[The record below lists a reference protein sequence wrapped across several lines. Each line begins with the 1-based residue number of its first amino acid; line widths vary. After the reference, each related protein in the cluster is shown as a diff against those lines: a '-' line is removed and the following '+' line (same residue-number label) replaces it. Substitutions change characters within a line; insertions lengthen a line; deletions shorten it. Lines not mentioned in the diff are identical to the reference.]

1 MRILS
6 IANVTPWPPRSG
18 ITLRILRLLERVAA
32 THEVTLGCHTWDA
45 ADRDGVETLT
55 RRGIRTVGGAVRPAS
70 LRSHA
75 WRGVRAALRGV
86 PPETAQYQA
95 PELHALIR
103 AGEYDLLHI
112 EESILAPYAASVPA
126 GRRIPRVLTLHNV
139 HFVQEARLARIEPSL
154 AGRARRRFNGAWM
167 RSYEPRMA
175 MAFDRVVAVTED
187 DRRALQARAP
197 ALRVDVVPNGVDTHA
212 LRPLPPP
219 AGPPAVLFVGSM
231 FYRPCVDGAVW
242 LVREILP
249 LLRRTLP
256 ALEVWLVGK
265 GPTAEVR
272 ALAGAG
278 VHVVGEVDDLVPYY
292 ARATLA
298 LAPLRAGGGSRL
310 KILEAMALGRAVVST
325 TIGAEGLGLTAGT
338 HVAIADDAHAFAERV
353 SALLD
358 DAGSRASM
366 ERAARALVERDYDW
380 DDLAA
385 RLLALYA
392 DLSPGATRAHAV

>member
-1 MRILS
+1 MRILC

-45 ADRDGVETLT
+45 ADREGVESLT
-55 RRGIRTVGGAVRPAS
+55 RQGIRTVGGAVRPAS
-70 LRSHA
+70 LRTHA

-95 PELHALIR
+95 PELQALIR

-112 EESILAPYAASVPA
+112 EESILAPYALAMPTD
-126 GRRIPRVLTLHNV
+126 RRIPRMLTLHNV
-139 HFVQEARLARIEPSL
+139 HFVQEARMARIEPTL
-154 AGRARRRFNGAWM
+154 GGRARRRFNGAWM

-175 MAFDRVVAVTED
+175 ATFDRVVAVTED
-187 DRRALQARAP
+187 DRRALLARAP
-197 ALRVDVVPNGVDTHA
+197 QLRIDVVPNGVDTRA

-219 AGPPAVLFVGSM
+219 AGPPALLFVGSM
-231 FYRPCVDGAVW
+231 FYRPCVDAAVW

-249 LLRRTLP
+249 LLRRRHP

-272 ALAGAG
+272 ALAGEG
-278 VHVVGEVDDLVPYY
+278 VHVVGEVEDLVPYY

-325 TIGAEGLGLTAGT
+325 TIGAEGLGVHDGT
-338 HVAIADDAHAFAERV
+338 HVAIADDADAFASRV
-353 SALLD
+353 DALLA
-358 DAGSRASM
+358 DAPR
-366 ERAARALVERDYDW
+366 RAAMEQAARSHVERTSDW

-385 RLLALYA
+385 RLLSLYA
-392 DLSPGATRAHAV
+392 ELVPDPSRPRGV